1 MSDELD
7 APNRGQ
13 SRPLSD
19 EGRDEKLSELAIL
32 QQSVEEQKSKTADYY
47 DQLLRLKA
55 EFDNYRKRVEKE
67 KVEARSWG
75 KQDVIMP
82 LLSLVDVFEQAMAQV
97 QNAKDVKQVTVG
109 LEFLHK
115 NFSSFLKSEGLVPV
129 EIIGKTFD
137 PHLAEAV
144 EQVEVDNG
152 QIGQVLAEIQK
163 GYSFQG
169 RVIRPARVRVGV
181 AKNLTPSPLMGEGRD
196 GGVRE

>member
-1 MSDELD
+1 MSDDVE
-7 APNRGQ
+7 
-13 SRPLSD
+13 
-19 EGRDEKLSELAIL
+19 EKLSELSIL
-32 QQSVEEQKSKTADYY
+32 QQSFEDQKAKAADYY

-67 KVEARSWG
+67 KLEARTWG

-82 LLSLVDVFEQAMAQV
+82 LLSLVDVFEQAMAQAE
-97 QNAKDVKQVTVG
+97 NAKDVKQVAVG

-115 NFSSFLKSEGLVPV
+115 NFSNFLKSEGLAPV
-129 EIIGKTFD
+129 DVVGKPFD

-152 QIGQVLAEIQK
+152 QVGQVLAEIQR

-181 AKNLTPSPLMGEGRD
+181 AKQPAI
-196 GGVRE
+196 